1 MSSPGPG
8 GGGVRVGL
16 GYDIHRLVPG
26 RPLFLGGERIDHP
39 LGLEGHSDADVLLH
53 ALADAILGA
62 AGLGDIGEHFP
73 PGEERW
79 RGIAGLD
86 LLGRV
91 VAMARGA
98 GWRVASCDLVL
109 LAESPRLAPHRTAIR
124 ERIAGVLE
132 VSPGAV
138 GLKATTNEG
147 LGAVGRG
154 QGIAAMAVALLEADA
169 Q

>member
-1 MSSPGPG
+1 MGS
-8 GGGVRVGL
+8 

-79 RGIAGLD
+79 RGIAGPE

-98 GWRVASCDLVL
+98 GWRAVSCDLTL
-109 LAESPRLAPHRTAIR
+109 LAEAPRLAPYRSLIR
-124 ERIAGVLE
+124 DRIAGVLGLE
-132 VSPGAV
+132 VAAV

-147 LGAVGRG
+147 L
-154 QGIAAMAVALLEADA
+154 
-169 Q
+169 

>member
-1 MSSPGPG
+1 MSSKGTANG
-8 GGGVRVGL
+8 GLRVGY

-26 RPLFLGGERIDHP
+26 RPLFLGGERIEHP

-79 RGIAGLD
+79 RGIAGPD

-98 GWRVASCDLVL
+98 GWRVVNCDVAL
-109 LAESPRLAPHRTAIR
+109 LAEAPRLAPHRASIR
-124 ERIAGVLE
+124 ERIAGVLGVE
-132 VSPGAV
+132 PEAV

-154 QGIAAMAVALLEADA
+154 EGIAAMAVVLLEAGPA
-169 Q
+169 

>member
-1 MSSPGPG
+1 MSSPGAG
-8 GGGVRVGL
+8 GRGLRVGC

-26 RPLFLGGERIDHP
+26 RPLFLGGERIEHP
-39 LGLEGHSDADVLLH
+39 LGLAGHSDADVLLH

-79 RGIAGLD
+79 RGIAGPD

-91 VAMARGA
+91 VVMARDA
-98 GWRVASCDLVL
+98 GWRVVNCDLAL
-109 LAESPRLAPHRTAIR
+109 LAESPRLAPYRAAIR
-124 ERIAGVLE
+124 GRVAGVLGVE
-132 VSPGAV
+132 PGAV

-154 QGIAAMAVALLEADA
+154 EGIAAMAVVLLAAESE
-169 Q
+169 